1 MSDCP
6 IGCCTLSDPH
16 DVSVHG
22 PDSCHARLARL
33 HGENIRLRDNET
45 NSATVSDHGNTDVVW
60 TIEVFREDDGRFA
73 ADFRSGDKRVGGMG
87 EYSATPIG
95 ALAELCSTLIKI
107 AEDESIER
115 REASSPESLRP

>member
-1 MSDCP
+1 M
-6 IGCCTLSDPH
+6 
-16 DVSVHG
+16 
-22 PDSCHARLARL
+22 DSTSESPQHIDA
-33 HGENIRLRDNET
+33 GSNQT

-73 ADFRSGDKRVGGMG
+73 ADFRSGDKRAGGMG

-115 REASSPESLRP
+115 RVASSPEGQQP